1 MTKDQIY
8 NECTK
13 ISGELSPTAY
23 EAYYLASKCLSA
35 RSKWHKNIDN
45 MPAQNEYGNAASKLE
60 SYCKSNKQIRSE
72 ILVAL
77 EKIKKL
83 ISDDAKD
90 ESNSKT
96 PSKQRVAEIK
106 REIATLKAN
115 KKDKTSKILTI
126 IMIISAVLFAV
137 CLALNF
143 ITGDYM
149 TFGAIQFELGAAF
162 IVTLIITLVRN
173 KKRKDKIDAL
183 MSEMGSNKSDQ
194 KWHDSVRL
202 ADATRAKEC
211 YELIIRGIGN
221 GSLADFR

>member
-13 ISGELSPTAY
+13 IAGELSPTAY

-35 RSKWHKNIDN
+35 RNRWHKNIDN
-45 MPAQNEYGNAASKLE
+45 MSAQNEYGNAASKLE
-60 SYCKSNKQIRSE
+60 SYCQSNKQIRSE
-72 ILVAL
+72 AFVAL

-83 ISDDAKD
+83 ISDDARDQRNPK
-90 ESNSKT
+90 S
-96 PSKQRVAEIK
+96 PSKQRDAEIK
-106 REIATLKAN
+106 REIAALQSS
-115 KKDKTSKILTI
+115 KKDRTSKILTI
-126 IMIISAVLFAV
+126 IMIISAVLFTG

-149 TFGAIQFELGAAF
+149 MFSAIQFELGAAF
-162 IVTLIITLVRN
+162 IVPLIITLVRN

-183 MSEMGSNKSDQ
+183 MSEMGRNQKDQ
-194 KWHDSVRL
+194 KWHDSARI

-211 YELIIRGIGN
+211 YELIIRGVGN